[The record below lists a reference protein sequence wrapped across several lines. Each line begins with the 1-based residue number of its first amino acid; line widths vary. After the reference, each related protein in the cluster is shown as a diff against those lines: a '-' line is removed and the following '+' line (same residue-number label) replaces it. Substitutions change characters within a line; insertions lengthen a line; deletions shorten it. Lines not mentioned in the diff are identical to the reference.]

1 MIEIVVFAVF
11 FGAIVIGTVIAQALG
26 KLPDAAQLEVEDR
39 RRWARY
45 ERDL

>member
-1 MIEIVVFAVF
+1 MIEIIVFGVF
-11 FGAIVIGTVIAQALG
+11 FGTIVVGSVIADAFG

-45 ERDL
+45 ERDF